1 MGDLSP
7 WRIYLCQRGW
17 GLSPASAWACAHKA
31 DENAAHAGN
40 AARESFYGKME
51 TLFVGRRKK

>member
-17 GLSPASAWACAHKA
+17 CLSAASAWACAQRAGEH
-31 DENAAHAGN
+31 AAHAGN
-40 AARESFYGKME
+40 ASGESFYGKME
-51 TLFVGRRKK
+51 TLFVGCRKK